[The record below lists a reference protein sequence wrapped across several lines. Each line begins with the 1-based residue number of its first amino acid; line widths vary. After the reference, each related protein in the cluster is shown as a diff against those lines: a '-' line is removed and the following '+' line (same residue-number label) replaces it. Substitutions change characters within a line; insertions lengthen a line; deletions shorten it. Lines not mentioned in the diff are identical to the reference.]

1 MARNNL
7 TQLNPATQLYHKLSH
22 DYGLFNSL
30 QLAGSSFGIVTE
42 FVYRI
47 FDGPEILPVFALV
60 YIEDESDIKKFEA
73 AGNEGRYHLS
83 LNSFQYFTSPNWFT
97 FDQLVSE

>member
-1 MARNNL
+1 M
-7 TQLNPATQLYHKLSH
+7 TQYNPDTWLYEKRSYDHE
-22 DYGLFNSL
+22 LFHSL

-47 FDGPEILPVFALV
+47 FKGPEILPVFAMV
-60 YIEDESDIKKFEA
+60 YIEDELDIKNFEA

-83 LNSFQYFTSPNWFT
+83 LNSFLYFTPLNWFT
-97 FDQLVSE
+97 LEQLVSFYLL